1 MSDWGATHSTVQSAN
16 SGLDMQMPDA
26 TYFGDA
32 LAKAI
37 VNRQVPTPRFL
48 YSMSAP

>member
-37 VNRQVPTPRFL
+37 ASRQVLTSLLKLISTP
-48 YSMSAP
+48 